1 VIGQMRAVSLSLSLT
16 LFPALFLAGC
26 SKAAARDEAASPSRA
41 DRATVKGAEIRE
53 AGNRAAP
60 GSGGL
65 DLSYTPPRLPG
76 GTGSANVTYQP
87 SVHLVEQKQGAD
99 AIVAESSNGHG
110 LVFNTS
116 SSQINSLKDGDVL
129 VIKGLIARKVLAVER
144 SGEEIRVIT
153 DQATLAD
160 VIKEGDLHVDAPIT
174 FGTLQA
180 RNQDPRHSWTDL
192 LETPAYAQE
201 HSASP
206 ENVAAGRASDHAA
219 SGASRDAVGNLVKG
233 AGQYVI
239 GDWKITE
246 WNATPVGDS
255 LQLDLDMEKDAG
267 DGFKAVIGAH
277 GHINNFN
284 LKDDLHEI
292 ASGTKMAMSIK
303 NLNVEMT
310 FTWEVAK
317 NTPGIYTTEDRIK
330 LPAPISIPLAQYLGG
345 LPVFLE
351 IGGALLVHP
360 ALTGGGELAKGSYK
374 LAYSGGVGITG
385 ENGDVNATSDGEG
398 TVEIVE
404 DSGLSA
410 VAPVGMVIAVAAP
423 RLELSL
429 GLAKIFP
436 LLDQSPAV
444 AAVDA
449 KIEKLAKAHLSPEVY
464 QALAKSPLGTAV
476 LSNTIKSEADV
487 FAQIIVTTGATRT
500 GSSALIACSRI
511 ITDLTAQVGING
523 NLFGVES
530 GKHTK
535 NAWTHNWV
543 RVEPPGARPC
553 ADMTSK

>member
-1 VIGQMRAVSLSLSLT
+1 MRAVSLTLT
-16 LFPALFLAGC
+16 LFPALFLASC
-26 SKAAARDEAASPSRA
+26 SKTASRDEAASA
-41 DRATVKGAEIRE
+41 DRATVKGAEIHD
-53 AGNRAAP
+53 AGNHLAP

-76 GTGSANVTYQP
+76 GSGSANVTYQP
-87 SVHLVEQKQGAD
+87 SVHLVEQKHGAD
-99 AIVAESSNGHG
+99 ALVAESSNGHG

-160 VIKEGDLHVDAPIT
+160 VVKEGDFHVDAPIK

-180 RNQDPRHSWTDL
+180 RNQDHGHSWSDL
-192 LETPAYAQE
+192 LATPAYAQE
-201 HSASP
+201 HSVSP

-219 SGASRDAVGNLVKG
+219 SGASRDAVGNLVLG
-233 AGQYVI
+233 AGKYVI
-239 GDWKITE
+239 GDWKITGWE
-246 WNATPVGDS
+246 ATPVGDR
-255 LQLDLDMEKDAG
+255 LKLDLDMKKDAG

-284 LKDDLHEI
+284 LKEDLNKI

-330 LPAPISIPLAQYLGG
+330 LPAAISIPLAQYLGG
-345 LPVFLE
+345 LPMFLE
-351 IGGALLVHP
+351 ISAALLVHP
-360 ALTGGGELAKGSYK
+360 ELTGGGELAKGSYK

-385 ENGDVNATSDGEG
+385 INGEVKDTSEGEG

-429 GLAKIFP
+429 GLKKIFP
-436 LLDQSPAV
+436 LIDQSS
-444 AAVDA
+444 AAAAIDA
-449 KIEKLAKAHLSPEVY
+449 QIDKIAKAHLSPEVY
-464 QALAKSPLGTAV
+464 QALAKSPLGTAL
-476 LSNTIKSEADV
+476 LSNAIKSEADA
-487 FAQIIVTTGATRT
+487 FAQLIVTTGATRMS
-500 GSSALIACSRI
+500 SSALIACSRI

-535 NAWTHNWV
+535 DAWTHNWL
-543 RVEPPGARPC
+543 RVEPPGTMPC
-553 ADMTSK
+553 ADITSK